1 MANFSEFNWNENENK
16 KTANNED
23 RVEKQKL
30 EELINKY
37 SSLDSNS
44 LIKEF
49 MKMTME
55 KKQRGEL
62 SDSEL
67 NSIAEM
73 ILPYLDDKQ
82 KQSLKTLME
91 VVKNVWENRQKTTWK
106 NWDFEFKI

>member
-16 KTANNED
+16 KTASSGD
-23 RVEKQKL
+23 RNEKQKL
-30 EELINKY
+30 EDLIDKY
-37 SSLDSNS
+37 SSLDSNA

-62 SDSEL
+62 SNSEL

-91 VVKNVWENRQKTTWK
+91 VVKNV
-106 NWDFEFKI
+106 